1 MTDLSVGFR
10 VDGRGLSGTSGFGV
24 RRYCNSLMKL
34 GENFLCLIVGLE
46 NPFSIPGL
54 NVL

>member
-1 MTDLSVGFR
+1 MTDVSVSFW

-24 RRYCNSLMKL
+24 WRYCNSPMKL

-46 NPFSIPGL
+46 NPFPLHGL